1 MIRASAS
8 VVEARG
14 YFGFLP
20 LFVFELLALVLDLS
34 ESRLRGLHA
43 LISLASCS
51 LVSSSD
57 APIAGIRAGLD
68 LVFEFLDYRLG
79 GRQMPVKRLLA
90 PERACPGVRPD
101 PHAILRQRLE
111 LDPRQRWPTPP
122 NAHSAADRAH
132 RRKRPG
138 NPPECGNS
146 LRHRHT
152 ANDRRHG
159 FCTAAPM
166 RGRCQRHHWWHKAKA
181 PAEAVALSPDDLR
194 PHPEP

>member
-14 YFGFLP
+14 STVAA
-20 LFVFELLALVLDLS
+20 FVFELLALVLDLS

-79 GRQMPVKRLLA
+79 GRQMPVKRLQA

-111 LDPRQRWPTPP
+111 RDHASVGQRRQMLTQQPIEHTGASDPEIRQSVVI
-122 NAHSAADRAH
+122 H
-132 RRKRPG
+132 
-138 NPPECGNS
+138 
-146 LRHRHT
+146 
-152 ANDRRHG
+152 
-159 FCTAAPM
+159 
-166 RGRCQRHHWWHKAKA
+166 
-181 PAEAVALSPDDLR
+181 
-194 PHPEP
+194 